1 MRHRIYK
8 YKLFI
13 LFILLVISALVWLI
27 VRAMPATE
35 DDLRRSTCFVNGR
48 NYLCLVNGN
57 DTIVLSADSVEQ
69 QGVWI
74 NRHWWWPSCD
84 GRVLTMSPY
93 NVAFKKIQ
101 PYNADSLKTLVNEG
115 ADSLSRLL
123 QRKETERKELQYYL
137 RSHGV
142 IDEGYT
148 QIAAYASKQ
157 TVETDSLKRRAER
170 LLAVINKANGNK
182 KALHWKLLRKGV
194 YNVSWYDGDDS
205 LRTVSCKPIITSLK
219 HIGSPVIV
227 HTKRRIKPWG
237 VYAVRNVPW
246 GVAEHKKIISVRLSA
261 ADTITPRHAILV
273 TGNYWRGHNHD
284 LPRLFALDGAPVFT
298 QHGRFIGIISGKEVK
313 Q

>member
-13 LFILLVISALVWLI
+13 LFILFIVCVLVWLI

-35 DDLRRSTCFVNGR
+35 DDLRRSACFVNGR
-48 NYLCLVNGN
+48 NYLCLVSGN

-84 GRVLTMSPY
+84 GRVLTVRQSGDIIER
-93 NVAFKKIQ
+93 AHLD
-101 PYNADSLKTLVNEG
+101 NADTLKAFISEG

-157 TVETDSLKRRAER
+157 TVETDSLKRRVER
-170 LLAVINKANGNK
+170 LLAVINKTNDTK
-182 KALHWKLLRKGV
+182 KGVHWKLLSKGE
-194 YNVSWYDGDDS
+194 YKVSWYDGDDS
-205 LRTVSCKPIITSLK
+205 LETVNCKPIIMTLR
-219 HIGSPVIV
+219 HDGSPIIV

-246 GVAEHKKIISVRLSA
+246 GVAEHKKIITVRLSA

-284 LPRLFALDGAPVFT
+284 LPQLFALDGAPVFT
-298 QHGRFIGIISGKEVK
+298 QHGRFIGIISGKEVR